1 MSSNTNLSYKR
12 AVRILTG
19 ACGLLFSAFSFIYL
33 YLFQG
38 DVLGALHYSL
48 SQGKTHYSPLA
59 GAIIITLVLLI
70 FRWGINGL
78 LGLKGSV
85 RSLSYFPSCL
95 LLGVLTDVNRSLY
108 HGGNFADKWL
118 WLLPLLLIMY
128 VGVVFVLR
136 RIFRHWLDHESSI
149 IGLINSNLAI
159 LLILCLM
166 TACIGNSDI
175 NFHHELA
182 IENAIR
188 EIRESQAE
196 KEETRRIRQ
205 ELDAFKQEVQEIDTK
220 ESDDKIARKIAQI
233 QQRKERHAKRQA
245 EKKENQE
252 KAAAA
257 LRNAQSKVQ
266 SDSKREIQVGDTVRI
281 KGLTTIGKVEN
292 INGDTATAVFGGM
305 RTKMRLNRLEHAT
318 ATAENVD
325 KTEERKENLAS
336 YGISKETRKTIDAHK
351 TNFHQDLDVRGMRG
365 DEALNAVQYFID
377 DAILVGMPRVR
388 ILHGKGNGIL
398 RQLIRQYLSS
408 VPNVTHYADE
418 HVQFGGAGITV
429 VDF

>member
-136 RIFRHWLDHESSI
+136 RIFRHWLDHESSV

-188 EIRESQAE
+188 EKDYKAARKVGYESLDPSRTLTVLRAYALSREGTMGEHLFEYPQYYGSDGLLFSSSSQG
-196 KEETRRIRQ
+196 TLR
-205 ELDAFKQEVQEIDTK
+205 LDADSLYNYLGAKPYTAESTTDFLARICRDEVGKHTALDYYLSALLLDKKLDKFASVVEDSFFEQDTLPRYYREAIMLYEQSHPAYPRVLNDTLMIQRLQEFDKLQK
-220 ESDDKIARKIAQI
+220 EYTSPVEQKNRM
-233 QQRKERHAKRQA
+233 R
-245 EKKENQE
+245 
-252 KAAAA
+252 
-257 LRNAQSKVQ
+257 
-266 SDSKREIQVGDTVRI
+266 REFGDTYWWYYR
-281 KGLTTIGKVEN
+281 
-292 INGDTATAVFGGM
+292 
-305 RTKMRLNRLEHAT
+305 
-318 ATAENVD
+318 
-325 KTEERKENLAS
+325 
-336 YGISKETRKTIDAHK
+336 Y
-351 TNFHQDLDVRGMRG
+351 Q
-365 DEALNAVQYFID
+365 
-377 DAILVGMPRVR
+377 
-388 ILHGKGNGIL
+388 
-398 RQLIRQYLSS
+398 
-408 VPNVTHYADE
+408 
-418 HVQFGGAGITV
+418 
-429 VDF
+429 

>member
-188 EIRESQAE
+188 EKDYKAARKVGYESLDPSRTLTVLRAYALSREGTMGEHLFEYPQYYGSDGLLFSSSSQG
-196 KEETRRIRQ
+196 TLR
-205 ELDAFKQEVQEIDTK
+205 LDADSLYNYLGAKPYTAESTTDFLARICRDEVVKHTALDYYLSALLLDKKLDKFASVVEDSFFEQDTLPRYYREAIMPYKQSHPAYPRVLNDTLMIQRLQEFDKLQK
-220 ESDDKIARKIAQI
+220 EYTSPVEQKNRM
-233 QQRKERHAKRQA
+233 R
-245 EKKENQE
+245 
-252 KAAAA
+252 
-257 LRNAQSKVQ
+257 
-266 SDSKREIQVGDTVRI
+266 REFGDTYWWYYR
-281 KGLTTIGKVEN
+281 
-292 INGDTATAVFGGM
+292 
-305 RTKMRLNRLEHAT
+305 
-318 ATAENVD
+318 
-325 KTEERKENLAS
+325 
-336 YGISKETRKTIDAHK
+336 Y
-351 TNFHQDLDVRGMRG
+351 Q
-365 DEALNAVQYFID
+365 
-377 DAILVGMPRVR
+377 
-388 ILHGKGNGIL
+388 
-398 RQLIRQYLSS
+398 
-408 VPNVTHYADE
+408 
-418 HVQFGGAGITV
+418 
-429 VDF
+429 

>member
-118 WLLPLLLIMY
+118 WLLPFLLIMY

-188 EIRESQAE
+188 EKDYKAARKVGYESLDPSRTLTVLRAYALSREGTMGEHLFEYPQYYGSDGLLFSSSSQG
-196 KEETRRIRQ
+196 TLR
-205 ELDAFKQEVQEIDTK
+205 LDADSLYNYLGAKPYTAESTTDFLARICRDEVGKHTALDYYLSALLLDKKLDKFASVVEDSFFEQDTLPRYYREAIMLYKQSHPAYPLVLNDTLMIQRLQEFDKLQK
-220 ESDDKIARKIAQI
+220 EYTSPVEQKNRM
-233 QQRKERHAKRQA
+233 R
-245 EKKENQE
+245 
-252 KAAAA
+252 
-257 LRNAQSKVQ
+257 
-266 SDSKREIQVGDTVRI
+266 REFGDTYWWYYR
-281 KGLTTIGKVEN
+281 
-292 INGDTATAVFGGM
+292 
-305 RTKMRLNRLEHAT
+305 
-318 ATAENVD
+318 
-325 KTEERKENLAS
+325 
-336 YGISKETRKTIDAHK
+336 Y
-351 TNFHQDLDVRGMRG
+351 Q
-365 DEALNAVQYFID
+365 
-377 DAILVGMPRVR
+377 
-388 ILHGKGNGIL
+388 
-398 RQLIRQYLSS
+398 
-408 VPNVTHYADE
+408 
-418 HVQFGGAGITV
+418 
-429 VDF
+429 

>member
-59 GAIIITLVLLI
+59 GAIIITLVLFI

-136 RIFRHWLDHESSI
+136 RIFRHWLDHESSV

-188 EIRESQAE
+188 EKDYKAARKVGYESLDPSRTLTVLRAYALSREGTMGEHLFEYPQYYGSDGLLFSSSSQG
-196 KEETRRIRQ
+196 TLR
-205 ELDAFKQEVQEIDTK
+205 LDADSLYNYLGAKPYTAESTTDFLARICRDEVGKHTALDYYLSALLLDKKLDKFASVVEDSFFEQDTLPRYYREAIMLYKQSHPAYPRVLNDTLMIQRLQEFDKLQK
-220 ESDDKIARKIAQI
+220 EYTSPVEQKNRM
-233 QQRKERHAKRQA
+233 R
-245 EKKENQE
+245 
-252 KAAAA
+252 
-257 LRNAQSKVQ
+257 
-266 SDSKREIQVGDTVRI
+266 REFGDTYWWYYR
-281 KGLTTIGKVEN
+281 
-292 INGDTATAVFGGM
+292 
-305 RTKMRLNRLEHAT
+305 
-318 ATAENVD
+318 
-325 KTEERKENLAS
+325 
-336 YGISKETRKTIDAHK
+336 Y
-351 TNFHQDLDVRGMRG
+351 Q
-365 DEALNAVQYFID
+365 
-377 DAILVGMPRVR
+377 
-388 ILHGKGNGIL
+388 
-398 RQLIRQYLSS
+398 
-408 VPNVTHYADE
+408 
-418 HVQFGGAGITV
+418 
-429 VDF
+429 

>member
-136 RIFRHWLDHESSI
+136 RIFRHWLDHESSV

-188 EIRESQAE
+188 EKVCCFLRL
-196 KEETRRIRQ
+196 RRAPCDWMQTVCTIIW
-205 ELDAFKQEVQEIDTK
+205 EL
-220 ESDDKIARKIAQI
+220 
-233 QQRKERHAKRQA
+233 
-245 EKKENQE
+245 N
-252 KAAAA
+252 
-257 LRNAQSKVQ
+257 
-266 SDSKREIQVGDTVRI
+266 
-281 KGLTTIGKVEN
+281 
-292 INGDTATAVFGGM
+292 
-305 RTKMRLNRLEHAT
+305 
-318 ATAENVD
+318 
-325 KTEERKENLAS
+325 
-336 YGISKETRKTIDAHK
+336 
-351 TNFHQDLDVRGMRG
+351 
-365 DEALNAVQYFID
+365 
-377 DAILVGMPRVR
+377 
-388 ILHGKGNGIL
+388 
-398 RQLIRQYLSS
+398 LIRQKVRPISLP
-408 VPNVTHYADE
+408 VFV
-418 HVQFGGAGITV
+418 GMK
-429 VDF
+429 

>member
-128 VGVVFVLR
+128 VCL
-136 RIFRHWLDHESSI
+136 LDTSR
-149 IGLINSNLAI
+149 
-159 LLILCLM
+159 C
-166 TACIGNSDI
+166 
-175 NFHHELA
+175 
-182 IENAIR
+182 
-188 EIRESQAE
+188 
-196 KEETRRIRQ
+196 
-205 ELDAFKQEVQEIDTK
+205 V
-220 ESDDKIARKIAQI
+220 
-233 QQRKERHAKRQA
+233 
-245 EKKENQE
+245 
-252 KAAAA
+252 
-257 LRNAQSKVQ
+257 
-266 SDSKREIQVGDTVRI
+266 
-281 KGLTTIGKVEN
+281 
-292 INGDTATAVFGGM
+292 
-305 RTKMRLNRLEHAT
+305 
-318 ATAENVD
+318 
-325 KTEERKENLAS
+325 
-336 YGISKETRKTIDAHK
+336 
-351 TNFHQDLDVRGMRG
+351 
-365 DEALNAVQYFID
+365 
-377 DAILVGMPRVR
+377 
-388 ILHGKGNGIL
+388 
-398 RQLIRQYLSS
+398 
-408 VPNVTHYADE
+408 
-418 HVQFGGAGITV
+418 
-429 VDF
+429 

>member
-136 RIFRHWLDHESSI
+136 RIFRHWLDHESSV

-188 EIRESQAE
+188 EKDYKAARKVGYESLDPSRTLTVLRAYALSREGTMGEHLFEYPQYYGSDGLLFSSSSQV
-196 KEETRRIRQ
+196 TLR
-205 ELDAFKQEVQEIDTK
+205 LDADSLYNYLGAKPYTAESTTDFLARICRDEVGKHTALDYYLSALLLDKKLDKFASVVEDSFFEQDTLPRYYREAIMLYKQSHPAYPHVLNDTLMIQRLQEFDKLQK
-220 ESDDKIARKIAQI
+220 EYTSPVEQKNRM
-233 QQRKERHAKRQA
+233 R
-245 EKKENQE
+245 
-252 KAAAA
+252 
-257 LRNAQSKVQ
+257 
-266 SDSKREIQVGDTVRI
+266 REFGDTYWWYYR
-281 KGLTTIGKVEN
+281 
-292 INGDTATAVFGGM
+292 
-305 RTKMRLNRLEHAT
+305 
-318 ATAENVD
+318 
-325 KTEERKENLAS
+325 
-336 YGISKETRKTIDAHK
+336 Y
-351 TNFHQDLDVRGMRG
+351 Q
-365 DEALNAVQYFID
+365 
-377 DAILVGMPRVR
+377 
-388 ILHGKGNGIL
+388 
-398 RQLIRQYLSS
+398 
-408 VPNVTHYADE
+408 
-418 HVQFGGAGITV
+418 
-429 VDF
+429 

>member
-1 MSSNTNLSYKR
+1 MR
-12 AVRILTG
+12 AVFF
-19 ACGLLFSAFSFIYL
+19 FSAFSFIYL

-136 RIFRHWLDHESSI
+136 RIFRHWLDHESSV

-188 EIRESQAE
+188 EKDYKAARKVGYESLDQAVRLPCFGHMPCRVRERWAS
-196 KEETRRIRQ
+196 TCLSILNTTVRMVCCFLRLRRHTLR
-205 ELDAFKQEVQEIDTK
+205 LDAD
-220 ESDDKIARKIAQI
+220 SLYNYLG
-233 QQRKERHAKRQA
+233 AKPY
-245 EKKENQE
+245 
-252 KAAAA
+252 
-257 LRNAQSKVQ
+257 
-266 SDSKREIQVGDTVRI
+266 
-281 KGLTTIGKVEN
+281 
-292 INGDTATAVFGGM
+292 
-305 RTKMRLNRLEHAT
+305 
-318 ATAENVD
+318 TAESTTD
-325 KTEERKENLAS
+325 FLARICRDEV
-336 YGISKETRKTIDAHK
+336 GKHTA
-351 TNFHQDLDVRGMRG
+351 LD
-365 DEALNAVQYFID
+365 Y
-377 DAILVGMPRVR
+377 
-388 ILHGKGNGIL
+388 
-398 RQLIRQYLSS
+398 YLSALLLDKKLDKFAS
-408 VPNVTHYADE
+408 VVEDS
-418 HVQFGGAGITV
+418 F
-429 VDF
+429 

>member
-136 RIFRHWLDHESSI
+136 RIFRHWLDHESSV

-188 EIRESQAE
+188 EKDYKAARKVGYESLDPSRTLTVLRAYALSREGTMGEHLFEYPQYYGSDGLLFSSSSQV
-196 KEETRRIRQ
+196 TLR
-205 ELDAFKQEVQEIDTK
+205 LDADSLYNYLGAKPYTAESTTDFLARICRDEVGKHTALDYYLSALLLDKKLDKFASVVEDSFFEQDTLPRYYREAIMLYKQSYPAYPRVLNDTLMIQRLQEFDKLQK
-220 ESDDKIARKIAQI
+220 EYTSPVEQKNRM
-233 QQRKERHAKRQA
+233 R
-245 EKKENQE
+245 
-252 KAAAA
+252 
-257 LRNAQSKVQ
+257 
-266 SDSKREIQVGDTVRI
+266 REFGDTYWWYYR
-281 KGLTTIGKVEN
+281 
-292 INGDTATAVFGGM
+292 
-305 RTKMRLNRLEHAT
+305 
-318 ATAENVD
+318 
-325 KTEERKENLAS
+325 
-336 YGISKETRKTIDAHK
+336 Y
-351 TNFHQDLDVRGMRG
+351 Q
-365 DEALNAVQYFID
+365 
-377 DAILVGMPRVR
+377 
-388 ILHGKGNGIL
+388 
-398 RQLIRQYLSS
+398 
-408 VPNVTHYADE
+408 
-418 HVQFGGAGITV
+418 
-429 VDF
+429 

>member
-136 RIFRHWLDHESSI
+136 RIFRHWLDHESSV

-188 EIRESQAE
+188 EKDYKAARKVGYESLDPSRTLTVLRAYALSREGTMGEHLFEYPQYYGSDGLLFSSSSQG
-196 KEETRRIRQ
+196 TLR
-205 ELDAFKQEVQEIDTK
+205 LDADSLYNYLGAKPYTAESTTDFLARICRDEVGKHTALDYYLSALLLDKKLDKFASVVEDSFFEQDTLPRYYREAIMLYKQSYPAYPRVLNDTLMIQRLQEFDKLQK
-220 ESDDKIARKIAQI
+220 EYTSPVEQKNRM
-233 QQRKERHAKRQA
+233 R
-245 EKKENQE
+245 
-252 KAAAA
+252 
-257 LRNAQSKVQ
+257 
-266 SDSKREIQVGDTVRI
+266 REFGDTYWWYYR
-281 KGLTTIGKVEN
+281 
-292 INGDTATAVFGGM
+292 
-305 RTKMRLNRLEHAT
+305 
-318 ATAENVD
+318 
-325 KTEERKENLAS
+325 
-336 YGISKETRKTIDAHK
+336 Y
-351 TNFHQDLDVRGMRG
+351 Q
-365 DEALNAVQYFID
+365 
-377 DAILVGMPRVR
+377 
-388 ILHGKGNGIL
+388 
-398 RQLIRQYLSS
+398 
-408 VPNVTHYADE
+408 
-418 HVQFGGAGITV
+418 
-429 VDF
+429 

>member
-59 GAIIITLVLLI
+59 GAIIMTLVLLI

-188 EIRESQAE
+188 EKDYKAARKVGYESLDPSRTLTVLRAYALSREGTMGEHLFEYPQYYGSDGLLFSSSSQG
-196 KEETRRIRQ
+196 TLR
-205 ELDAFKQEVQEIDTK
+205 LDADSLYNYLGAKPYTAESTTDFLARICRDEVGKHTALDYYLSALLLDKKLDKFASVVEDSFFEQDTLPRYYREAIMLYKQSHPAYARVLNDTLMIQRLQEFDKLQK
-220 ESDDKIARKIAQI
+220 EYTSPVEQKNRM
-233 QQRKERHAKRQA
+233 R
-245 EKKENQE
+245 
-252 KAAAA
+252 
-257 LRNAQSKVQ
+257 
-266 SDSKREIQVGDTVRI
+266 REFGDTYWWYYR
-281 KGLTTIGKVEN
+281 
-292 INGDTATAVFGGM
+292 
-305 RTKMRLNRLEHAT
+305 
-318 ATAENVD
+318 
-325 KTEERKENLAS
+325 
-336 YGISKETRKTIDAHK
+336 Y
-351 TNFHQDLDVRGMRG
+351 Q
-365 DEALNAVQYFID
+365 
-377 DAILVGMPRVR
+377 
-388 ILHGKGNGIL
+388 
-398 RQLIRQYLSS
+398 
-408 VPNVTHYADE
+408 
-418 HVQFGGAGITV
+418 
-429 VDF
+429 

>member
-136 RIFRHWLDHESSI
+136 RIFRHWLDHESSV

-188 EIRESQAE
+188 EKDYKA
-196 KEETRRIRQ
+196 
-205 ELDAFKQEVQEIDTK
+205 
-220 ESDDKIARKIAQI
+220 ARKVGYESLDPSRTLTVLRAY
-233 QQRKERHAKRQA
+233 
-245 EKKENQE
+245 
-252 KAAAA
+252 A
-257 LRNAQSKVQ
+257 LSREGTMGEHLFEYPQYYG
-266 SDSKREIQVGDTVRI
+266 SDGLLFSRLRRAPCDWMQTVC
-281 KGLTTIGKVEN
+281 TIIWE
-292 INGDTATAVFGGM
+292 
-305 RTKMRLNRLEHAT
+305 LN
-318 ATAENVD
+318 
-325 KTEERKENLAS
+325 
-336 YGISKETRKTIDAHK
+336 
-351 TNFHQDLDVRGMRG
+351 
-365 DEALNAVQYFID
+365 
-377 DAILVGMPRVR
+377 
-388 ILHGKGNGIL
+388 
-398 RQLIRQYLSS
+398 LIRQKVRPISLP
-408 VPNVTHYADE
+408 VFV
-418 HVQFGGAGITV
+418 GMK
-429 VDF
+429 

>member
-136 RIFRHWLDHESSI
+136 RIFRHWLDHESSV

-188 EIRESQAE
+188 EKDYKAARKVGYESLDPSRTLTVLRAYALSREGTMGEHLFEYPQYYGSDGLLFSSSSQG
-196 KEETRRIRQ
+196 TLR
-205 ELDAFKQEVQEIDTK
+205 LDADSLYNYLGAKPYTAESTTDFLARICRDEVGKHTALDYYLSALLLDKKLDKFASVVEDSFFEQDTLPRYYREAIMLYKQSQPAYPRVLNDTLMIQRLQEFDKLQK
-220 ESDDKIARKIAQI
+220 EYTSPVEQKNRM
-233 QQRKERHAKRQA
+233 R
-245 EKKENQE
+245 
-252 KAAAA
+252 
-257 LRNAQSKVQ
+257 
-266 SDSKREIQVGDTVRI
+266 REFGDTYWWYYR
-281 KGLTTIGKVEN
+281 
-292 INGDTATAVFGGM
+292 
-305 RTKMRLNRLEHAT
+305 
-318 ATAENVD
+318 
-325 KTEERKENLAS
+325 
-336 YGISKETRKTIDAHK
+336 Y
-351 TNFHQDLDVRGMRG
+351 Q
-365 DEALNAVQYFID
+365 
-377 DAILVGMPRVR
+377 
-388 ILHGKGNGIL
+388 
-398 RQLIRQYLSS
+398 
-408 VPNVTHYADE
+408 
-418 HVQFGGAGITV
+418 
-429 VDF
+429 

>member
-136 RIFRHWLDHESSI
+136 RIFRHWLDHESSV

-175 NFHHELA
+175 NFHH
-182 IENAIR
+182 
-188 EIRESQAE
+188 
-196 KEETRRIRQ
+196 
-205 ELDAFKQEVQEIDTK
+205 
-220 ESDDKIARKIAQI
+220 
-233 QQRKERHAKRQA
+233 
-245 EKKENQE
+245 
-252 KAAAA
+252 
-257 LRNAQSKVQ
+257 
-266 SDSKREIQVGDTVRI
+266 
-281 KGLTTIGKVEN
+281 
-292 INGDTATAVFGGM
+292 
-305 RTKMRLNRLEHAT
+305 
-318 ATAENVD
+318 
-325 KTEERKENLAS
+325 
-336 YGISKETRKTIDAHK
+336 
-351 TNFHQDLDVRGMRG
+351 
-365 DEALNAVQYFID
+365 
-377 DAILVGMPRVR
+377 
-388 ILHGKGNGIL
+388 
-398 RQLIRQYLSS
+398 
-408 VPNVTHYADE
+408 
-418 HVQFGGAGITV
+418 
-429 VDF
+429 

>member
-136 RIFRHWLDHESSI
+136 RIFRHWLDHESSV

-188 EIRESQAE
+188 EKDYKAARKVGYESLDPSRTLTVLRAYALSREGTMGEHLFEYPQYYGSDGLLFSSSSQG
-196 KEETRRIRQ
+196 TLR
-205 ELDAFKQEVQEIDTK
+205 LDADSLYNYLGAKPYTAESTTDFLARICRDEVGKHTALDYYLSALLLDKKLDKFASVVEDSFFEQDTLPRYYLEAFMLYKQSHSAYPRVLNDTLMIQRLQEFDKLQK
-220 ESDDKIARKIAQI
+220 EYTSPVEQKNRM
-233 QQRKERHAKRQA
+233 R
-245 EKKENQE
+245 
-252 KAAAA
+252 
-257 LRNAQSKVQ
+257 
-266 SDSKREIQVGDTVRI
+266 REFGDTYWWYYR
-281 KGLTTIGKVEN
+281 
-292 INGDTATAVFGGM
+292 
-305 RTKMRLNRLEHAT
+305 
-318 ATAENVD
+318 
-325 KTEERKENLAS
+325 
-336 YGISKETRKTIDAHK
+336 Y
-351 TNFHQDLDVRGMRG
+351 Q
-365 DEALNAVQYFID
+365 
-377 DAILVGMPRVR
+377 
-388 ILHGKGNGIL
+388 
-398 RQLIRQYLSS
+398 
-408 VPNVTHYADE
+408 
-418 HVQFGGAGITV
+418 
-429 VDF
+429 

>member
-136 RIFRHWLDHESSI
+136 RIFRHWLDHESSV

-188 EIRESQAE
+188 EKDYKAARKVGYESLDPSRTLTVLRAYALSREGTMGEHLFEYPQYYGSDGLLFSSSSQG
-196 KEETRRIRQ
+196 TLR
-205 ELDAFKQEVQEIDTK
+205 LDADSLYNYLGAKPYTAESTTDFLARICRDEVGKHTALDYYLSALLLDKKLDKFASVVEDSFFEQDTLPRYYHEAIMLYKQSHPAYPRVLNDTLMIQRLQEFDKLQK
-220 ESDDKIARKIAQI
+220 EYTSPVEQKNRM
-233 QQRKERHAKRQA
+233 R
-245 EKKENQE
+245 
-252 KAAAA
+252 
-257 LRNAQSKVQ
+257 
-266 SDSKREIQVGDTVRI
+266 REFGDTYWWYYR
-281 KGLTTIGKVEN
+281 
-292 INGDTATAVFGGM
+292 
-305 RTKMRLNRLEHAT
+305 
-318 ATAENVD
+318 
-325 KTEERKENLAS
+325 
-336 YGISKETRKTIDAHK
+336 Y
-351 TNFHQDLDVRGMRG
+351 Q
-365 DEALNAVQYFID
+365 
-377 DAILVGMPRVR
+377 
-388 ILHGKGNGIL
+388 
-398 RQLIRQYLSS
+398 
-408 VPNVTHYADE
+408 
-418 HVQFGGAGITV
+418 
-429 VDF
+429 

>member
-188 EIRESQAE
+188 EKDYKAARKVGYESLDPSRTLTVLRAYALSREGTMGEHLFEYPQYYGSDGLLFSSSSQG
-196 KEETRRIRQ
+196 TLR
-205 ELDAFKQEVQEIDTK
+205 LDADSLYNYLGAKPYTAESTTDFLARICRDEVGKHTALDYYLSALLLDKKLDKFASVVEDSFFEQDTLPRYYREAIMLYKQSHPAYPCVLNDTLMIQRLQEFDKLQK
-220 ESDDKIARKIAQI
+220 EYTSPVEQKNRM
-233 QQRKERHAKRQA
+233 R
-245 EKKENQE
+245 
-252 KAAAA
+252 
-257 LRNAQSKVQ
+257 
-266 SDSKREIQVGDTVRI
+266 REFGDTYWWYYR
-281 KGLTTIGKVEN
+281 
-292 INGDTATAVFGGM
+292 
-305 RTKMRLNRLEHAT
+305 
-318 ATAENVD
+318 
-325 KTEERKENLAS
+325 
-336 YGISKETRKTIDAHK
+336 Y
-351 TNFHQDLDVRGMRG
+351 Q
-365 DEALNAVQYFID
+365 
-377 DAILVGMPRVR
+377 
-388 ILHGKGNGIL
+388 
-398 RQLIRQYLSS
+398 
-408 VPNVTHYADE
+408 
-418 HVQFGGAGITV
+418 
-429 VDF
+429 